1 MTKELEYIQRHIDIV
16 KQQIKGSK
24 IKFTVTDAIT
34 KHQYDYYENELQ
46 TLESIEQALQCL
58 ESIDNANPSDALEC
72 FENMQYRIAG
82 NISTIEYTT
91 IKNALLKAQEP
102 KQYLKWEDLEFTRDE
117 KVMLVKMGDT
127 VYKVLYRCCDGIK
140 EVQLLSED
148 EKWFYLSFAGNY
160 EDNVQLFNDLH
171 LERVEE

>member
-1 MTKELEYIQRHIDIV
+1 M
-16 KQQIKGSK
+16 
-24 IKFTVTDAIT
+24 
-34 KHQYDYYENELQ
+34 ELQ
-46 TLESIEQALQCL
+46 AMTCLDSLLNRANHDEYLQRIGKKEALRFLEENSKYADIIKSNLHRL
-58 ESIDNANPSDALEC
+58 ESIDNSTPSEALKC
-72 FENMQYRIAG
+72 FENMQYRIAS

-91 IKNALLKAQEP
+91 IKQALLKTQEP

-127 VYKVLYRCCDGIK
+127 VYKVLYRCCDGDK

-148 EKWFYLSFAGNY
+148 EKLLCLLLIGKYK
-160 EDNVQLFNDLH
+160 DNIQFFNDLH